1 MRGEVLSL
9 GFVLALGSS
18 AVADSVPLRMVVADL
33 PYTRVWAA
41 AREAVRDYPLE
52 RVADGE
58 IVTGWRD
65 RPARAEEETFER
77 VEERVQLRVEAFGER
92 ITRITVTAE
101 ARGWRD
107 GQWII
112 IEASEPGARDVLARI
127 RAALG

>member
-1 MRGEVLSL
+1 MRGAVLSL

-18 AVADSVPLRMVVADL
+18 AVANSVPLRMVVADL
-33 PYTRVWAA
+33 PYARVWTAA
-41 AREAVRDYPLE
+41 QEAVRDYPLE
-52 RVADGE
+52 RVAEGE

-65 RPARAEEETFER
+65 RPARAEEATFDR
-77 VEERVQLRVEAFGER
+77 VAERVQLRVEAFGEG
-92 ITRITVTAE
+92 ITWITVTGE

-112 IEASEPGARDVLARI
+112 IEASEAAARDVLARI

>member
-1 MRGEVLSL
+1 MRGAVLSL
-9 GFVLALGSS
+9 GFVLVLGSS
-18 AVADSVPLRMVVADL
+18 AVANPGPLHMVVADL
-33 PYTRVWAA
+33 PYARVWAA

-65 RPARAEEETFER
+65 RPARAEEGTFEC
-77 VEERVQLRVEAFGER
+77 VAERVQLRVEAFGDR

-107 GQWII
+107 GGWVSVG
-112 IEASEPGARDVLARI
+112 ETAPLARDVLARI
-127 RAALG
+127 RAAVS